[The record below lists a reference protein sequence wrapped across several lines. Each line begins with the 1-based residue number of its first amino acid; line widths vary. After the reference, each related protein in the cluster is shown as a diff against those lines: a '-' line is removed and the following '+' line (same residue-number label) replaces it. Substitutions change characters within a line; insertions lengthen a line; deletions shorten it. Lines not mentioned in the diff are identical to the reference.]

1 MFACSRPRNFF
12 RSFSLGSHCCSVSA
26 RRVQFRARGR
36 WQELAP
42 RRPVGWAASVRS
54 REGSRS
60 GPAPTERAG
69 PRRGR
74 RDEIQGEAQAG
85 GQGASDGLPR
95 VLGRHG
101 GAGAARRR
109 AEARHRRLGE
119 DATRRGLQSA
129 QVRALASARAE
140 QLATA
145 RSSAARFPPSFHAAD
160 ARGTRANADNSRF
173 SSQWRGTTDAREEFF
188 AATRFLRGECALGG
202 ARGRAAERAGR
213 RLNVHTARRRR
224 AHPAHLL
231 PIPDPYRHRGR
242 TGVQLKDKWRN
253 LIKFQH
259 LRRGEAESAP
269 YKGGARGAAPASA
282 GKRKKGEDDRYA
294 SCKPRATEH
303 HARGGRSGVARERR
317 AAARRAR
324 GPRQFSRWRDGTHT
338 AAARFPRRVRVS
350 RAVSGFRGLAGQDD
364 DVFFFS
370 GKNANERRARLAR
383 DSPPIR
389 ASPPTPISHITAK
402 PQPVERRKPLE

>member
-1 MFACSRPRNFF
+1 MAF
-12 RSFSLGSHCCSVSA
+12 RGYWDATEEQALRDA
-26 RRVQFRARGR
+26 VQKHGIGAWEKMRHDVDFKVLKCVPSRAR
-36 WQELAP
+36 
-42 RRPVGWAASVRS
+42 
-54 REGSRS
+54 
-60 GPAPTERAG
+60 
-69 PRRGR
+69 
-74 RDEIQGEAQAG
+74 
-85 GQGASDGLPR
+85 
-95 VLGRHG
+95 
-101 GAGAARRR
+101 ARN
-109 AEARHRRLGE
+109 
-119 DATRRGLQSA
+119 S
-129 QVRALASARAE
+129 S
-140 QLATA
+140 ATA

-213 RLNVHTARRRR
+213 RLNAHTARRRR

-364 DVFFFS
+364 DVFFFF

-383 DSPPIR
+383 DSPPIC
-389 ASPPTPISHITAK
+389 ASPPTPISHNSETATGGK
-402 PQPVERRKPLE
+402 KKATGVTGKNASKKEPTKKERKPRAARTTNSCASWRVGGRARRCPPGSTRPRSDSRRRRAPGS

>member
-1 MFACSRPRNFF
+1 MCAHPSSHVSLKKKASKRDTRARAAAQHPLEAQTRDTGFSVAKIDLINGRAENGRRRALGTVCDSRNQTSCTVLACLFAFACSRPRNFF

-26 RRVQFRARGR
+26 RRAQFRARGR
-36 WQELAP
+36 RQELAP

-140 QLATA
+140 QLRDGA
-145 RSSAARFPPSFHAAD
+145 RAARFPPSFHAAD

-188 AATRFLRGECALGG
+188 AATRFLQANARSGGRAGAPRSAPGG
-202 ARGRAAERAGR
+202 A
-213 RLNVHTARRRR
+213 
-224 AHPAHLL
+224 
-231 PIPDPYRHRGR
+231 
-242 TGVQLKDKWRN
+242 
-253 LIKFQH
+253 
-259 LRRGEAESAP
+259 
-269 YKGGARGAAPASA
+269 
-282 GKRKKGEDDRYA
+282 
-294 SCKPRATEH
+294 
-303 HARGGRSGVARERR
+303 
-317 AAARRAR
+317 
-324 GPRQFSRWRDGTHT
+324 
-338 AAARFPRRVRVS
+338 
-350 RAVSGFRGLAGQDD
+350 
-364 DVFFFS
+364 
-370 GKNANERRARLAR
+370 
-383 DSPPIR
+383 
-389 ASPPTPISHITAK
+389 
-402 PQPVERRKPLE
+402 

>member
-1 MFACSRPRNFF
+1 MLFITTAKFFPVVFAR
-12 RSFSLGSHCCSVSA
+12 SHCCSVAA
-26 RRVQFRARGR
+26 RSIPRAR
-36 WQELAP
+36 QEA
-42 RRPVGWAASVRS
+42 RARAAATGWAASVRS
-54 REGSRS
+54 REGSKLR

-69 PRRGR
+69 PRLAVGAMKSKAKPKPGGKAPQMAFRGYW
-74 RDEIQGEAQAG
+74 
-85 GQGASDGLPR
+85 
-95 VLGRHG
+95 
-101 GAGAARRR
+101 
-109 AEARHRRLGE
+109 
-119 DATRRGLQSA
+119 DATEEQ
-129 QVRALASARAE
+129 ALRDAVQKHGIGAWEKMRHDVDFKVLKCVPSRARARNSS
-140 QLATA
+140 ATA

-213 RLNVHTARRRR
+213 RLNAHTARRRR
-224 AHPAHLL
+224 AHPAHPL

-282 GKRKKGEDDRYA
+282 GKRKKGEVDRYA
-294 SCKPRATEH
+294 SRKSRATEH
-303 HARGGRSGVARERR
+303 HARGGRSGVARDRR

-324 GPRQFSRWRDGTHT
+324 GATHVNSLVGGRTTAAPFSSPRARFARRFRFSRTGGS
-338 AAARFPRRVRVS
+338 RRQ
-350 RAVSGFRGLAGQDD
+350 GG
-364 DVFFFS
+364 FFFLDS
-370 GKNANERRARLAR
+370 GTFIPR
-383 DSPPIR
+383 DSRETHRLR
-389 ASPPTPISHITAK
+389 AITNRPSPTQRNH
-402 PQPVERRKPLE
+402 